1 MMLLLLLGSVSYNL
15 VFCYIAGVI
24 PFGYNFRSGRFVQ
37 GPTSRLVAIG
47 ASLLLL
53 LWISLQLGY
62 RKQSNRMAIPKVGMQ
77 DVIHAIERLVL
88 NGNCLLIG
96 VLQLLHRDQYRRL
109 LMELL
114 TGVRSWQLASHRTAI
129 AIFTKLVLL
138 PGTIYGLHLLV
149 YAFLVSFELSIV
161 EVVLSMVS
169 LIPNMVHVNNF
180 YVLMSLHRSTLREIN
195 GKLANLWTV
204 CNHPT
209 GSSDDQHHRA
219 LVSET
224 EPVSI
229 RLHRQLLA
237 YQECAAGLYRLLR
250 FYDLPVAMYLLI
262 LIGEVITKIFFQFTY
277 FYGLV
282 HGPASPL
289 VLDLLGAAMLVVFA
303 IEISLLVG
311 VCQGISQESHNI
323 KSSVH
328 RLSLVAGQDA
338 HFRYTVKSFLLWLN
352 HARLE
357 VSIAGMFTL
366 DCEMLFGMVST
377 IATFVVLLTQFHIAY
392 SGTGRTEPNSS
403 TNISLLARAA

>member
-1 MMLLLLLGSVSYNL
+1 MLLLVSYNL
-15 VFCYIAGVI
+15 LFCYIAGVI
-24 PFGYNFRSGRFVQ
+24 PFGYNFRRGRFAQ
-37 GPTSRLVAIG
+37 GPSSRLVAIA

-53 LWISLQLGY
+53 LWISLHLAY
-62 RKQSNRMAIPKVGMQ
+62 RKQSHRMTIPKVGMQ
-77 DVIHAIERLVL
+77 DVIHAVERLVL

-96 VLQLLHRDQYRRL
+96 VLQLQHRDHYRRL

-114 TGVRSWQLASHRTAI
+114 AGVRSWHPPFPITI
-129 AIFTKLVLL
+129 AIFTKLALL
-138 PGTIYGLHLLV
+138 PGAIYGLHVLV
-149 YAFLVSFELSIV
+149 YAFLVRFELSIV
-161 EVVLSMVS
+161 ELVLSMVS
-169 LIPNMVHVNNF
+169 LIPNMLHVNNF

-204 CNHPT
+204 CNHPAGT
-209 GSSDDQHHRA
+209 TA
-219 LVSET
+219 

-237 YQECAAGLYRLLR
+237 YQQCANGLHRLVR

-277 FYGLV
+277 FYGLG
-282 HGPASPL
+282 HGPASLL
-289 VLDLLGAAMLVVFA
+289 VLDLLGAAMLVLYA
-303 IEISLLVG
+303 IEITLLVG

-338 HFRYTVKSFLLWLN
+338 HFRYMVKSFLLWLN

-366 DCEMLFGMVST
+366 DYEMLFGMVST

-392 SGTGRTEPNSS
+392 SDTGGMANGQ
-403 TNISLLARAA
+403 TNISLPARPA